1 MKLEKERENVLIKTL
16 LKESLYNSLAQAI
29 VKILQT
35 PHYTLKLLLSLFVLA
50 TSCLASFL
58 VIKSI
63 LDYFSYQVITTT
75 RTIHEMPTE
84 FPKITICNLNK
95 YATKYA
101 WEYVTNDTQ
110 KKGEEALANEEKR
123 LLGHDLNDTL
133 FDCWFNFQQC
143 DSRDFIWSFDSTNGN
158 CFSFNSGFDANGT
171 RVDLKKSRFVGSVF
185 GLQMT
190 LYINIYEEFKTS
202 FQKDYNYNSLAPYN
216 LDSGLGAIIRIENS
230 SYLKEDK
237 SFDGILITPGFI
249 TNIVLNRFV
258 RFTKITMVRSTN
270 VTTEK
275 LLFLKI
281 H

>member
-101 WEYVTNDTQ
+101 WEYVTNDTI
-110 KKGEEALANEEKR
+110 KKDEEKFTNEVKR
-123 LLGHDLNDTL
+123 LFGHDL
-133 FDCWFNFQQC
+133 
-143 DSRDFIWSFDSTNGN
+143 
-158 CFSFNSGFDANGT
+158 
-171 RVDLKKSRFVGSVF
+171 
-185 GLQMT
+185 
-190 LYINIYEEFKTS
+190 
-202 FQKDYNYNSLAPYN
+202 KD
-216 LDSGLGAIIRIENS
+216 
-230 SYLKEDK
+230 
-237 SFDGILITPGFI
+237 ILP
-249 TNIVLNRFV
+249 
-258 RFTKITMVRSTN
+258 
-270 VTTEK
+270 
-275 LLFLKI
+275 
-281 H
+281 